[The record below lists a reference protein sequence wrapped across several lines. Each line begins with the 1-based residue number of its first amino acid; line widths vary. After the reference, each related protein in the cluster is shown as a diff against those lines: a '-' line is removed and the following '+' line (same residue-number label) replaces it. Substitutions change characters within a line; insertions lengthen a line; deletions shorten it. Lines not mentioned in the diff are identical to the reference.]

1 MRFFPRL
8 GHRLMIN
15 DENRVTSQ
23 LTLPTRLSI
32 RGFRAFQA
40 VLLCSIFAVRT
51 VHLNRF

>member
-1 MRFFPRL
+1 MQFFPRPD
-8 GHRLMIN
+8 HRLMTN

-23 LTLPTRLSI
+23 LTLPTRLPI

-40 VLLCSIFAVRT
+40 VLLCSIFVIRT